1 MASLSNINGLFDVHS
16 TGAILFSTSHGTSG
30 QILRSN
36 GNAAPTWVD
45 SSTVIGGPYLPL
57 TGGTLSGPLAGTSL
71 TLSGTLT
78 GTSATFVRDASG
90 YALRLDSG
98 DATTDNDL
106 RFAKGGTDYAAI
118 QVAGPA
124 ASDFQFYVNDGTN
137 WINTLTFAR
146 ADGQATFTK
155 LVSGITPTA
164 AANFATKAY
173 VDAHPGSGGTVTGT
187 GTNDYIPKWN
197 AAGTGIENSLL
208 IDTGALSYTTSQSVI
223 LTLQGTSAPGYAE
236 INIKN
241 DANNFINIGSI
252 GSTYSGADWAGSTY
266 VYNTGTGR
274 KMYIKSQDELRLL
287 TGGTS
292 LSSNTALTIDTS
304 QNATFTGLVSGI
316 TPTAAANFTT
326 KAYVDSLSPPGGP
339 YVTIGTTQTITA
351 NKTFSTLT
359 SFTASE
365 SIYFKGARGQF
376 TNEFMHLYNK
386 VGIGNPAGWG
396 QGETSTPNQGLSTYG
411 AGYFA
416 YGTGAGST
424 FLGDLTVSKGT
435 PIIKALD
442 GTNNHYLFIAADANN
457 SFMRSDNNML
467 LQVDGGN
474 VTALTFD
481 NVGSAT
487 FSGYTYFPNYLFHAG
502 DTNTRI
508 FFETGK
514 ITLRGDTN
522 IILSGGDVGI
532 GVTAPEQKLHVEGRG
547 IFDGGGS
554 SDILQIRNDNGGGV
568 FGMTSGLFALDLAST
583 SSFRIRQGSSV
594 PFYLKSDGNVGI
606 GTSSPGHKLEVNG
619 GMRAGIA
626 GGSSGNIPGLKVY
639 AASASTDTTAAIAIQ
654 QGTSEGDTIIF
665 ADYEP
670 HVEWGISAQ
679 NSTDQIHFTAG
690 SSTNN
695 LGSKTF
701 YNNAGAA
708 RTAYIKFNHDLTDG
722 KTLIG
727 GQIGMG
733 RDYNGGIYAINT
745 NSTPG
750 IDPNWGL
757 EVQRTAN
764 VNDYNTKLKYYP
776 VSGQSRKAGIFDS
789 RNNRFSLYSD
799 TNNNPDILI
808 PHAFLGI
815 GNTSPTYRLQL
826 GTSGDLASS
835 IRLGTYAVAKNTRQ
849 YIGYTRA
856 DSGLFEES
864 GDGDTP
870 STVLGGVAGIRI
882 VNTTG
887 TISSGAADNS
897 VQLLTHIYNGG
908 SRVALHASYN
918 GNVGINNTSP
928 DAYLRVDGTTS
939 VTAAR
944 FYGTGGTRPPL
955 ELRQNNTAG
964 WFAKFYSDNF
974 GTYIGGISF
983 YGSSTAFNTSS
994 DYRLK
999 ENIIPISDS
1008 ITRLKQLKPSRFNFK
1023 QYPEI
1028 TIDGFLAHEVQ
1039 KIVPEAVT
1047 GDKDELDSDGKPVY
1061 QAIDHS
1067 RLIPLLV
1074 AAIQELEARVK
1085 ELENK

>member
-1 MASLSNINGLFDVHS
+1 MAILSNINDKFRVDS
-16 TGAILFSTSHGTSG
+16 AGAVYFGTSAG
-30 QILRSN
+30 TNLQVLQSV
-36 GNAAPTWVD
+36 GTTGSPVWVNVD
-45 SSTVIGGPYLPL
+45 DIIGGPYLPL
-57 TGGTLSGPLAGTSL
+57 TGGTLTGNLAINGT
-71 TLSGTLT
+71 
-78 GTSATFVRDASG
+78 
-90 YALRLDSG
+90 
-98 DATTDNDL
+98 
-106 RFAKGGTDYAAI
+106 
-118 QVAGPA
+118 
-124 ASDFQFYVNDGTN
+124 
-137 WINTLTFAR
+137 NTLTV
-146 ADGQATFTK
+146 GGTITGTTATFSG

-208 IDTGALSYTTSQSVI
+208 IDTGALSYTTSQSII

-266 VYNTGTGR
+266 IYNTGTGR
-274 KMYIKSQDELRLL
+274 KMYIKSQDELKLL

-339 YVTIGTTQTITA
+339 YVTIGTAQTITA

-365 SIYFKGARGQF
+365 SIRLKGIRGQF

-416 YGTGAGST
+416 YGTLAVST

-487 FSGYTYFPNYLFHAG
+487 FGGYTYFPNYLFHAG

-522 IILSGGDVGI
+522 IILSGGNVGIGTNSPSNKLEVFAPENGDGILIQSDSAGVNRAPALHLNPIAASANERNWAIAPFRDVPQSLSFSSSNAKGGNAYLVATTRMIIDGISGNVGI
-532 GVTAPEQKLHVEGRG
+532 GVT
-547 IFDGGGS
+547 
-554 SDILQIRNDNGGGV
+554 
-568 FGMTSGLFALDLAST
+568 
-583 SSFRIRQGSSV
+583 
-594 PFYLKSDGNVGI
+594 
-606 GTSSPGHKLEVNG
+606 SPGHKLEVNG

-722 KTLIG
+722 TTLIG

-733 RDYNGGIYAINT
+733 RDYNGGIYATNT
-745 NSTPG
+745 SSTPG
-750 IDPNWGL
+750 IDSNWGL

-764 VNDYNTKLKYYP
+764 VNDYNTRLKYYP
-776 VSGQSRKAGIFDS
+776 VSGESRKAGIFDS

-808 PHAFLGI
+808 PHSFLGI

-856 DSGLFEES
+856 DSGLFESS
-864 GDGDTP
+864 GNGDTP
-870 STVLGGVAGIRI
+870 STVLAGVAGVRI

-887 TISSGAADNS
+887 TLSSGAADNS

-918 GNVGINNTSP
+918 GDVGI
-928 DAYLRVDGTTS
+928 GTTS
-939 VTAAR
+939 PAYTLDVA
-944 FYGTGGTRPPL
+944 GTIRATSDII
-955 ELRQNNTAG
+955 A
-964 WFAKFYSDNF
+964 YSD
-974 GTYIGGISF
+974 
-983 YGSSTAFNTSS
+983 A
-994 DYRLK
+994 RVK
-999 ENIIPISDS
+999 ENI
-1008 ITRLKQLKPSRFNFK
+1008 K
-1023 QYPEI
+1023 
-1028 TIDGFLAHEVQ
+1028 TIDNALEKTTKLRGVSYTRNDIEDKSTKIGVIAQEVLEVLPEVVS
-1039 KIVPEAVT
+1039 KDDEGKYSVSYGNIVGVLIEAI
-1047 GDKDELDSDGKPVY
+1047 K
-1061 QAIDHS
+1061 
-1067 RLIPLLV
+1067 
-1074 AAIQELEARVK
+1074 ELEARVK